1 MLGTSSLLP
10 ITIPVIFLLQQRSEH
25 VIHESFPPDDCVVD
39 DEIWLVLHLIPDE
52 LTPHGVISLKHLG
65 KARKVSVKVM
75 PLHIGSTKSYEDRR
89 HVLGEEAGLSME
101 VTTLIPPKG
110 ACSC

>member
-1 MLGTSSLLP
+1 MFGTSSLPL
-10 ITIPVIFLLQQRSEH
+10 ITIPVIFVLQQWSEH
-25 VIHESFPPDDCVVD
+25 VIHESFPPDDRVVG
-39 DEIWLVLHLIPDE
+39 DEMWLVLHPIPDE
-52 LTPHGVISLKHLG
+52 LTLYGVISLKHLG

-75 PLHIGSTKSYEDRR
+75 LLHIGCTKSYEDRR

-110 ACSC
+110 VYSC